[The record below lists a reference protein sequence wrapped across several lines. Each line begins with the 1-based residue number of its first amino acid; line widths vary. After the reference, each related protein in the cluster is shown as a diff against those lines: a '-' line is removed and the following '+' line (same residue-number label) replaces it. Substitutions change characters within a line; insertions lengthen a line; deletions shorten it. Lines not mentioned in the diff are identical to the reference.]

1 MSPRRANPWLAL
13 VNDTIR
19 WRDFV
24 DYRRSF
30 EVARAAEDVLDRL
43 TAELDARGAAVADEI
58 GPAAK
63 RLMIRLQQITMH
75 ADDSSGAIGGACQ
88 SALDLYARCCREG
101 NPDAVKLARWIVTA
115 REDSP
120 GWPNITLEPFAP
132 ALTEPAWTAYRGAVA
147 DLDARTEP
155 GRYGTDRFEVERMLL
170 ELLDHDGDVDG
181 AIRLLSERDRPL
193 FGAIIERL
201 LAADRTDEAM
211 VWLDRAVAAGRIWH
225 EDDDYHLSYG
235 TAADLYARAGRVQD
249 GIAILRDGFRR
260 HAGAGS
266 YRALVDYA
274 ANHGRGEAERD
285 WAIAEATRQAGLTDG
300 HALVDIHLADDD
312 KEAAWAAARD
322 YGAGAWWSEL
332 AQRFRTEHP
341 DRAGELYAMQL
352 PGLLA
357 EAKTRV
363 YPRIARHLVEM
374 ELLYAAAGRT
384 DEFPSLMAELRT
396 TYARRPSFIK
406 ALDKHALP

>member
-30 EVARAAEDVLDRL
+30 EVARAAEDVLDQL
-43 TAELDARGAAVADEI
+43 TAELDAHGAVVADEI

-75 ADDSSGAIGGACQ
+75 ADDSSGVIGGACQ

-101 NPDAVKLARWIVTA
+101 SPDAVKLARWIVTA

-132 ALTEPAWTAYRGAVA
+132 ALTEPAWTAYRAAVA
-147 DLDARTEP
+147 ELDARTEP
-155 GRYGTDRFEVERMLL
+155 GPYGTDRFEVERMLL
-170 ELLDHDGDVDG
+170 ELLDHDGDLDG
-181 AIRLLSERDRPL
+181 AIRLLSERHRPR
-193 FGAIIERL
+193 FGGIISRL
-201 LAADRTDEAM
+201 LSAGRNEEAM
-211 VWLDRAVAAGRIWH
+211 DWLDRAVAAGRIWH
-225 EDDDYHLSYG
+225 QDDDYHLAYG
-235 TAADLYARAGRVQD
+235 TAADLYARAGRVQE
-249 GIAILRDGFRR
+249 GIDILRDGFRR
-260 HAGAGS
+260 HAGPGS
-266 YRALVDYA
+266 YRTLVDYA
-274 ANHGRGEAERD
+274 AAHGRGEAERD
-285 WAIAEATRQAGLTDG
+285 WAIAEATRQAALTDG
-300 HALVDIHLADDD
+300 HALVGIHLADGDE
-312 KEAAWAAARD
+312 EAAWAAAGE

-332 AQRFRTEHP
+332 ATRFRSGHP

-357 EAKTRV
+357 VANTRA
-363 YPRIARHLVEM
+363 YPGIARHLVEM
-374 ELLYAAAGRT
+374 QRLYAAAGRA
-384 DEFPSLMAELRT
+384 DEFRSLMAELRA

-406 ALDKHALP
+406 TLDKARLP

>member
-30 EVARAAEDVLDRL
+30 EVARAAEDVLGQL
-43 TAELDARGAAVADEI
+43 TAELDEHGAAVADDV

-63 RLMIRLQQITMH
+63 RLMIRLQQIQSH

-88 SALDLYARCCREG
+88 AALDLYARCCREG
-101 NPDAVKLARWIVTA
+101 SPDAVKLARWIVTA

-132 ALTEPAWTAYRGAVA
+132 ALTGPAWTAYRAAVA
-147 DLDARTEP
+147 ELDARTEP
-155 GRYGTDRFEVERMLL
+155 GRYGTDRFEVERMIL

-181 AIRLLSERDRPL
+181 AIRLLSERERPR
-193 FGAIIERL
+193 FGAIIQRL
-201 LAADRTDEAM
+201 LAADRIAEAM
-211 VWLDRAVAAGRIWH
+211 DWLDRAVAAGRIWH
-225 EDDDYHLSYG
+225 QDDDYHLAYG
-235 TAADLYARAGRVQD
+235 TAADLYARAGRVQE
-249 GIAILRDGFRR
+249 GTAVLREGFRR
-260 HAGAGS
+260 HAGPDS

-274 ANHGRGEAERD
+274 ESHGRGEAERD
-285 WAIAEATRQAGLTDG
+285 WAMAEATRQAGLTDG
-300 HALVDIHLADDD
+300 AALVGIHLAEGDA
-312 KEAAWAAARD
+312 EAAWAAAREH
-322 YGAGAWWSEL
+322 GAGGRWSEL
-332 AQRFRTEHP
+332 AKRLRTGHP

-352 PGLLA
+352 PTLLA
-357 EAKTRV
+357 VANTRA
-363 YPRIARHLVEM
+363 YPGIARHLVEM
-374 ELLYAAAGRT
+374 ERLYAAAGRT
-384 DEFPSLMAELRT
+384 DEFRSLMAELRS
-396 TYARRPSFIK
+396 TYARRTSFLK